1 MNPEQFEQYI
11 QGLVSNKKEQT
22 SPIEEVKVESM
33 EGNRDRSPPLTPRI
47 AVSRPIAVVCP
58 QSEVD
63 RPTPL
68 FSSKTRTVL
77 FDSVLDT
84 DSENELELLEED
96 TESEEDSESERNDF
110 VVIQV
115 DSDSENEENEAAVR
129 NENVD

>member
-1 MNPEQFEQYI
+1 MNP
-11 QGLVSNKKEQT
+11 T
-22 SPIEEVKVESM
+22 
-33 EGNRDRSPPLTPRI
+33 RDRSPPLTPRI
-47 AVSRPIAVVCP
+47 AVSRPVAVVCP
-58 QSEVD
+58 QSEVN

-68 FSSKTRTVL
+68 FSSETRTVL
-77 FDSVLDT
+77 FDSVLSNDT

-115 DSDSENEENEAAVR
+115 DSDSGNEENEAAVR